1 MENQKTGWI
10 DEIAAKSKYS
20 VEQVKSVIQKY
31 DIQQSPNIGMPKHL
45 HIKEVKFSGVKDGIF
60 SNEFNFN
67 LASTDVNNCNGNVS
81 TFRTAWPW

>member
-67 LASTDVNNCNGNVS
+67 FGNLVK
-81 TFRTAWPW
+81 